1 MTGNCPTPTQSM
13 KSVVLQKT
21 KYILANS
28 WFGLL
33 LPAGVHQL
41 LNIPEK
47 AMISEKPQNSFRA
60 HPAESRISRT
70 PASKARP

>member
-1 MTGNCPTPTQSM
+1 M
-13 KSVVLQKT
+13 KSIVLEKT

-28 WFGLL
+28 WLGFL

-41 LNIPEK
+41 LNI
-47 AMISEKPQNSFRA
+47 SEKSSVSDKNQNTFRA

-70 PASKARP
+70 PATHARP

>member
-1 MTGNCPTPTQSM
+1 M
-13 KSVVLQKT
+13 KSIVLEKT

-28 WFGLL
+28 WLGLL
-33 LPAGVHQL
+33 LPVGVHQL
-41 LNIPEK
+41 LNIAEK
-47 AMISEKPQNSFRA
+47 SAAPDKIQNSFRA